1 MSKKDKEARNEK
13 IKKDLEK
20 EKQQLGRMLMTQ
32 RQKKVY
38 EKAEATRK
46 KNKEA
51 TKKLLEKKKQLGK
64 RK

>member
-1 MSKKDKEARNEK
+1 
-13 IKKDLEK
+13 
-20 EKQQLGRMLMTQ
+20 MLMTQ

-46 KNKEA
+46 KNKQA
-51 TKKLLEKKKQLGK
+51 TKKLLEKKKQLSSK